1 VGIRRRRVV
10 WSRGASLELDAAIS
24 YIAADA
30 PKTATALLERILE
43 SAGSLSTLCDRGR
56 VVPERGETSIRE
68 LLVDPFRLVY
78 EIRLDEVVMLGLI
91 HQRQDF
97 DRWSESRDAT

>member
-1 VGIRRRRVV
+1 MGSRRRRVI

-24 YIAADA
+24 HIAQDS
-30 PKTATALLERILE
+30 PQTAAALLERVLE
-43 SAGSLSTLCDRGR
+43 AAASLSTLSARGR
-56 VVPERGETSIRE
+56 VVPERSEASIRE

-78 EIRLDEVVMLGLI
+78 QVRIEEVVMLTLI

-97 DRWSESRDAT
+97 GRWSASKE

>member
-1 VGIRRRRVV
+1 MGSRRRRVV

-24 YIAADA
+24 HIAQES
-30 PKTATALLERILE
+30 PETAAALLERILE
-43 SAGSLSTLCDRGR
+43 AAASLSTLSARGR
-56 VVPERGETSIRE
+56 VVPERSEPSIRE

-78 EIRLDEVVMLGLI
+78 QVRIEEVVMLALI

-97 DRWSESRDAT
+97 GRWSASRE